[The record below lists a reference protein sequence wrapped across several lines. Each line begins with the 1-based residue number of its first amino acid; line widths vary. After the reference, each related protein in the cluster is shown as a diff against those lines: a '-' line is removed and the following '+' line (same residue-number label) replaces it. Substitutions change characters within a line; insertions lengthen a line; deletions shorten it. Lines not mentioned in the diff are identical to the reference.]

1 VLGEVFQFNPSL
13 IAVGIMASFVA
24 KDGTPNKLA
33 SARITA
39 ITYIAETKFI
49 LRNWVVPFVSKRAR
63 AGMNTNYW

>member
-1 VLGEVFQFNPSL
+1 
-13 IAVGIMASFVA
+13 MASFVA